1 MRPGRAGPSCGL
13 HSAAAGVPPWRF
25 CRPPSVPPA
34 PPAHFHRRAKCPKPI
49 DSGARSGE
57 ASGRRALAGPVHGEE
72 AILVADIDRGEIARG
87 RYDLDVAGHYARP
100 DVFRLLVDERE
111 KPVEAPMPDEE

>member
-1 MRPGRAGPSCGL
+1 MAILSPAVRPAR
-13 HSAAAGVPPWRF
+13 AAGAFPQ
-25 CRPPSVPPA
+25 A
-34 PPAHFHRRAKCPKPI
+34 GKCPKPI